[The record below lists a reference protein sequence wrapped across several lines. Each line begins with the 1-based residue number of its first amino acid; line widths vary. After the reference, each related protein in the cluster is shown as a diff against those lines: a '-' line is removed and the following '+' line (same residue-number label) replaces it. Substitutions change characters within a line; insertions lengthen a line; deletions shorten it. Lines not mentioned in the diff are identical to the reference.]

1 MGKVIDM
8 KDYIS
13 VRFFKNDIVCRY
25 CSRLTRGRVY
35 DSGEA
40 IVCTEC
46 GGPMLELESDQFND
60 NLTIIFDPEDY
71 DGAS

>member
-1 MGKVIDM
+1 
-8 KDYIS
+8 
-13 VRFFKNDIVCRY
+13 
-25 CSRLTRGRVY
+25 VY

>member
-1 MGKVIDM
+1 MATMADVIDL
-8 KDYIS
+8 KEYFS
-13 VRFFKNDIVCRY
+13 VRFFKRDILCGY

-60 NLTIIFDPEDY
+60 NLTIIFTPED
-71 DGAS
+71 